1 MKQRLDIRPLR
12 PVDIAHV
19 TAWARAEGFAPG
31 QGDVAI
37 YRHTDRQGLWLG
49 WLGEE
54 PIGCIA
60 GVRYNCA
67 YGFIG
72 LFLVRPAWRGQGYG
86 LQLWRHAMHHLADVP
101 CIGLEAATDRIA
113 DYAGW
118 GFHAASPT
126 SRWSLLSAGQ
136 PKPSARWRQGT
147 GAALA
152 LVGADAVHD
161 AAVVAYD
168 ARHAPSPRPHFLR
181 DWLHHPAGTVRAL
194 IDGQGCC
201 HGFGRIRPCLLP
213 TSEGWRVGPLIADT
227 PALAEGL
234 LRGLLLEHPGQVL
247 IDAPQVNAAAAQLL
261 AGLGFDRVG
270 QTLRMY
276 RGPRPQ
282 LPLEEVF
289 GLACLE
295 LG

>member
-1 MKQRLDIRPLR
+1 MTPAFGIRPLR
-12 PVDIAHV
+12 SADIPQV

-60 GVRYNCA
+60 GVRYNRG

-86 LQLWRHAMHHLADVP
+86 LQLWRHAMQHLADVP
-101 CIGLEAATDRIA
+101 CIGLEAATDRIT

-118 GFHAASPT
+118 GFRAASPT
-126 SRWSLLSAGQ
+126 CRWSLQSAGH
-136 PKPSARWRQGT
+136 PTPSETERQGA
-147 GAALA
+147 GPELE
-152 LVGADAVHD
+152 LVGADAIPD

-168 ARHAPSPRPHFLR
+168 ARHAPSPRPHFLG

-194 IDGQGCC
+194 IDRQGCC
-201 HGFGRIRPCLLP
+201 HGFGRIRPCLLAEA
-213 TSEGWRVGPLIADT
+213 EGWRVGPLIADT
-227 PALAEGL
+227 PALAEVV
-234 LRGLLLEHPGQVL
+234 LRGLLQEHPGQVL
-247 IDAPQVNAAAAQLL
+247 IDAPQVNAAAAPLL
-261 AGLGFDRVG
+261 AGLGFEAVG